1 MVSGQLATFDPERK
15 KKKEESLGNLVERFQ
30 NTPLDWKTT
39 SQISHSLF
47 LEMVHFVK
55 SIKRRRDLKRRH
67 SDSE

>member
-1 MVSGQLATFDPERK
+1 MVSGQLATFDPEREK
-15 KKKEESLGNLVERFQ
+15 KKESLGNLVERFQ
-30 NTPLDWKTT
+30 NTALDWKIT

-55 SIKRRRDLKRRH
+55 SIKRRMDLKRRH

>member
-15 KKKEESLGNLVERFQ
+15 KKESLGNLVERFQ
-30 NTPLDWKTT
+30 NTPLNWKTT
-39 SQISHSLF
+39 SQISYSLF